1 MRPFDKSTRSECFK
15 NPEQQ
20 GTKIKNLA
28 KNLTADSKMQP
39 TLSLTG
45 MVHLQMLFKSS
56 PDLNLKKQAES
67 NAVDSVTD

>member
-1 MRPFDKSTRSECFK
+1 
-15 NPEQQ
+15 
-20 GTKIKNLA
+20 
-28 KNLTADSKMQP
+28 MQP

>member
-1 MRPFDKSTRSECFK
+1 MRPFDKSTRSEYFK
-15 NPEQQ
+15 NPEKQ

-28 KNLTADSKMQP
+28 KNLIADSKMQP

-45 MVHLQMLFKSS
+45 MVHLQMLLKFS

-67 NAVDSVTD
+67 NVIDSVTD